1 MGGFLGPLIL
11 SKERSARLS
20 RIHSYYSRDSWFVMG
35 AILRR
40 SAIIFCLGVV
50 LFFALKPGPEV
61 PNALVPDKVRIY
73 FNTHDALRNQ
83 LGFGLLS
90 VAVLFSLTAKSF
102 FNQRQV
108 LAVVLIALLIP
119 TLEFAQRWMPK
130 RHVDFKDVLNGWL
143 GLGGACVLYGIMW
156 WIWRIATRSGSKN

>member
-11 SKERSARLS
+11 SKERSARFS
-20 RIHSYYSRDSWFVMG
+20 RIRSYHSKDSWSVMG
-35 AILRR
+35 AILRCC
-40 SAIIFCLGVV
+40 AIIFCLGVV

-61 PNALVPDKVRIY
+61 PNALAPEKVRIY

-90 VAVLFSLTAKSF
+90 MAVLLSLMTKSF
-102 FNQRQV
+102 FNQRQI
-108 LAVVLIALLIP
+108 LAVFLIALLIP
-119 TLEFAQRWMPK
+119 TLEFAQRWMPE
-130 RHVDFKDVLNGWL
+130 RHVDFTDVLNGWF

-156 WIWRIATRSGSKN
+156 WIWRIVTRSGSKN

>member
-11 SKERSARLS
+11 SKERRGHFS
-20 RIHSYYSRDSWFVMG
+20 RIRSYHAKVSWFVMG

-90 VAVLFSLTAKSF
+90 MAVLFSLMTKSF
-102 FNQRQV
+102 FNQRQI
-108 LAVVLIALLIP
+108 LAVFLIALLIP

-130 RHVDFKDVLNGWL
+130 RHVDFKDVLNDGL
-143 GLGGACVLYGIMW
+143 ARRLASLGGHVVDLANGGEARKMNC
-156 WIWRIATRSGSKN
+156 N

>member
-1 MGGFLGPLIL
+1 
-11 SKERSARLS
+11 
-20 RIHSYYSRDSWFVMG
+20 MG

-61 PNALVPDKVRIY
+61 PNALAPDKVRIY

-90 VAVLFSLTAKSF
+90 MAVLFSLMTKSF
-102 FNQRQV
+102 FNQRQ
-108 LAVVLIALLIP
+108 
-119 TLEFAQRWMPK
+119 
-130 RHVDFKDVLNGWL
+130 DSG
-143 GLGGACVLYGIMW
+143 GLPH
-156 WIWRIATRSGSKN
+156 RITDSNP